1 MLKFEQEKSNLVP
14 FFFTYSVFLLMV
26 INVGTK
32 LLTLC
37 RQSWMRGGNKPM
49 TPPLESPE
57 QHPGPRKA
65 TFLHRWASTDRQGIR
80 GFLSLLLLSLV
91 IITHTVL
98 MRIGAVLLA
107 GAATLLSDFIYPL
120 FVFPEL
126 FCERGHQG
134 TPDREEIP
142 ALSKGTA
149 WRETHSY
156 EIQLMLNGCTVPLLK
171 KSQRPRHKQ
180 LAMSCTLAQEAQ
192 SLPQGTCSDMAVL
205 QQSPVVKACLSL
217 RRNDQTPLCNS
228 GFLFCL
234 LPLLPICFHGSN
246 MEKLGFVM

>member
-1 MLKFEQEKSNLVP
+1 MLKSEQEKSNLVP

-49 TPPLESPE
+49 TPPVESPE

-80 GFLSLLLLSLV
+80 GFLSPLLLSLV

-98 MRIGAVLLA
+98 VRIGAVLLA
-107 GAATLLSDFIYPL
+107 GAATLLSDFICPL

-126 FCERGHQG
+126 SCGRGHQG
-134 TPDREEIP
+134 TERRYPPSLRALPD
-142 ALSKGTA
+142 
-149 WRETHSY
+149 
-156 EIQLMLNGCTVPLLK
+156 V
-171 KSQRPRHKQ
+171 RHIHMRYSWCWM
-180 LAMSCTLAQEAQ
+180 AAQ
-192 SLPQGTCSDMAVL
+192 SDSSKRARGLATSSLPWAALWHRKPSPCLKGLAVTRLCCSRALLWKPVCLCGGMTEPHYAIVAFCSVYCL
-205 QQSPVVKACLSL
+205 YSP
-217 RRNDQTPLCNS
+217 
-228 GFLFCL
+228 
-234 LPLLPICFHGSN
+234 
-246 MEKLGFVM
+246 FVSMVAIWKN